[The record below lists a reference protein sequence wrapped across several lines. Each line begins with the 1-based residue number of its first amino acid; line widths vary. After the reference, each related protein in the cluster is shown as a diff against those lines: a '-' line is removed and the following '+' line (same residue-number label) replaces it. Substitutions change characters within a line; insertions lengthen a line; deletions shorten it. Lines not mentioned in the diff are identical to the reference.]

1 MMEIDMA
8 ANQLEI
14 DNATVLDNIDEA
26 QVEFAGEVDGD
37 EYQFAAQYD
46 LLEALSGD
54 RPENDAVDMFNRFVD
69 QISEA
74 ALSALSRNADQALIV
89 VSENDLE

>member
-1 MMEIDMA
+1 MAATQIEIDDST
-8 ANQLEI
+8 L
-14 DNATVLDNIDEA
+14 LDNIDAE
-26 QVEFAGEVDGD
+26 QVEFTAEVDGD
-37 EYQFAAQYD
+37 DYDFVVQYD

-54 RPENDAVDMFNRFVD
+54 RPDGDAIDTFNRFVD

-74 ALSALSRNADQALIV
+74 ALSALARNSDANPVI